1 MKSIIFVNFRWNCRG
16 CNKTYPSRRQIE
28 CRHQDALGAIIRCI
42 ICNFD
47 LPRSKKFWWHN
58 TLSSVIQGQKSVT
71 LFSLARKD
79 RAPAVHLCCINP
91 ESTPRKTT
99 EHKTRKPFNEA
110 GKTARNTRRHLAFKK
125 SVFIYLLTWH
135 TSLVNLFGLDEEP
148 TFEPPPQ
155 EGC

>member
-1 MKSIIFVNFRWNCRG
+1 MKSIIFVNLRWNCRG
-16 CNKTYPSRRQIE
+16 CNKTYPSRRQME
-28 CRHQDALGAIIRCI
+28 CCHQVALGAIIRCI

-99 EHKTRKPFNEA
+99 EHKTRKPFYEA
-110 GKTARNTRRHLAFKK
+110 GKKARNNNSATPGDISPLRSPSLSISLHGIHHSL
-125 SVFIYLLTWH
+125 IY
-135 TSLVNLFGLDEEP
+135 SD
-148 TFEPPPQ
+148 
-155 EGC
+155 